1 MTYVLL
7 ITERAAKGL
16 VMAVIGRPREFD
28 REAALQAAMLL
39 FWRKGFAATS
49 MNDLCDAM
57 DIRSPSLYA
66 AFGSKETL
74 YLEAIDHY
82 VHTVGPTVWD
92 KLGAASARDGVE
104 KMLLAATEILP
115 ETGPIPAGCMA
126 VLGGV
131 GDEWPAAVAD
141 VVKQVRLDM
150 LEMLQSRLQTAV
162 TDGELPAATNV
173 DRLSRFYLSVFQG
186 MALQARDG
194 ATSAELKG
202 VAASAMLAWPG
213 DAAR

>member
-7 ITERAAKGL
+7 VTERMEI
-16 VMAVIGRPREFD
+16 VVIGRPREFD
-28 REAALQAAMLL
+28 RETALQAAMLV

-57 DIRSPSLYA
+57 GIRSPSLYA
-66 AFGSKETL
+66 AFGSKEAL
-74 YLEAIDHY
+74 YLEAMEHY
-82 VHTVGPTVWD
+82 VHTVGPTIWD

-141 VVKQVRLDM
+141 VVREVRLEM
-150 LEMLQSRLQTAV
+150 LGNLQSRLKTAV
-162 TDGELPAATNV
+162 TEGELPAAADV

-194 ATSAELKG
+194 ATSEELKG

-213 DAAR
+213 EG

>member
-7 ITERAAKGL
+7 VTERMEI
-16 VMAVIGRPREFD
+16 VVIGRPREFD
-28 REAALQAAMLL
+28 RETALQAAMLV

-57 DIRSPSLYA
+57 GICSPSLYA
-66 AFGSKETL
+66 AFGSKEAL
-74 YLEAIDHY
+74 YLEAMEHY
-82 VHTVGPTVWD
+82 VKTVGPTIWD
-92 KLGAASARDGVE
+92 KLAATSARDGVE

-115 ETGPIPAGCMA
+115 ETGPMPAGCMA

-141 VVKQVRLDM
+141 VVREVRLEM
-150 LEMLQSRLQTAV
+150 LGNLQSRLKTAV
-162 TDGELPAATNV
+162 TEGELPAAADV

-194 ATSAELKG
+194 ATSEELKG

-213 DAAR
+213 EG

>member
-1 MTYVLL
+1 MV
-7 ITERAAKGL
+7 
-16 VMAVIGRPREFD
+16 VIGRPREFD
-28 REAALQAAMLL
+28 RETALQAAMLL

-57 DIRSPSLYA
+57 GIRSPSLYA

-74 YLEAIDHY
+74 YLEAIEHY
-82 VHTVGPTVWD
+82 VRTVGPTIWD
-92 KLGAASARDGVE
+92 KLAATSARDGVE
-104 KMLLAATEILP
+104 KMLLAATESLP

-141 VVKQVRLDM
+141 VVKEVRSEM
-150 LEMLQSRLQTAV
+150 LGNLQSRLKTAV
-162 TDGELPAATNV
+162 TEGELPAATNV

-194 ATSAELKG
+194 ATSVELKG

-213 DAAR
+213 EG

>member
-1 MTYVLL
+1 
-7 ITERAAKGL
+7 
-16 VMAVIGRPREFD
+16 MAVIGRPREFD

-57 DIRSPSLYA
+57 GIRSPSLYA

-74 YLEAIDHY
+74 YLEAMEHY
-82 VHTVGPTVWD
+82 VQTVGPTIWD

-104 KMLLAATEILP
+104 KMLLAATEMLP

-162 TDGELPAATNV
+162 TEGELPAATDI

-186 MALQARDG
+186 MALQSRDG

-213 DAAR
+213 EG

>member
-1 MTYVLL
+1 MEIV
-7 ITERAAKGL
+7 
-16 VMAVIGRPREFD
+16 VIGRPREFD
-28 REAALQAAMLL
+28 RETALQAAMLV

-57 DIRSPSLYA
+57 GIRSPSLYA
-66 AFGSKETL
+66 AFGSKEAL
-74 YLEAIDHY
+74 YLEAMEHY
-82 VHTVGPTVWD
+82 VKTVGPTIWD
-92 KLGAASARDGVE
+92 KLAATSARDGVE

-115 ETGPIPAGCMA
+115 ETGPMPAGCMA

-141 VVKQVRLDM
+141 VVREVRLEM
-150 LEMLQSRLQTAV
+150 LGNLQSRLKTAV
-162 TDGELPAATNV
+162 TEGELPAAADV

-194 ATSAELKG
+194 ATSEELKG

-213 DAAR
+213 EG

>member
-1 MTYVLL
+1 
-7 ITERAAKGL
+7 
-16 VMAVIGRPREFD
+16 MAVIGRPREFD
-28 REAALQAAMLL
+28 RDAALAAAMLL

-57 DIRSPSLYA
+57 GIRSPSLYA
-66 AFGSKETL
+66 AFGSKEAL

-92 KLGAASARDGVE
+92 KLSAGGSARAGVE
-104 KMLLAATEILP
+104 KMLWAATETLP
-115 ETGPIPAGCMA
+115 EFGEIPGGCMA
-126 VLGGV
+126 VLGAV
-131 GDEWPAAVAD
+131 GDEWPAAIAD

-162 TDGELPAATNV
+162 TEGELPAATDV

-213 DAAR
+213 EA

>member
-7 ITERAAKGL
+7 DTERTAM
-16 VMAVIGRPREFD
+16 VVIGRPREFD

-39 FWRKGFAATS
+39 FWRKGFAAAS

-57 DIRSPSLYA
+57 GIRSPSLYA
-66 AFGSKETL
+66 AFGSKEAL
-74 YLEAIDHY
+74 YLEAIEHY
-82 VHTVGPTVWD
+82 VRTVGPTIWD
-92 KLGAASARDGVE
+92 KLGAATARDGVE
-104 KMLLAATEILP
+104 KMLLAATEMLP

-141 VVKQVRLDM
+141 VVKSVR
-150 LEMLQSRLQTAV
+150 LEMLGNLQTRLKMAV

-173 DRLSRFYLSVFQG
+173 DRLSRFYLTIFQG
-186 MALQARDG
+186 MALQSRDG

-202 VAASAMLAWPG
+202 VAASAMLAWPEEG
-213 DAAR
+213 

>member
-1 MTYVLL
+1 M
-7 ITERAAKGL
+7 
-16 VMAVIGRPREFD
+16 IGRPREFD
-28 REAALQAAMLL
+28 RETALQAAMLV

-57 DIRSPSLYA
+57 GIRSPSLYA
-66 AFGSKETL
+66 AFGSKEAL
-74 YLEAIDHY
+74 YLEAMEHY
-82 VHTVGPTVWD
+82 VKTVGPTIWD
-92 KLGAASARDGVE
+92 KLAATSARDGVE

-115 ETGPIPAGCMA
+115 ETGPMPAGCMA

-141 VVKQVRLDM
+141 VVREVRLEM
-150 LEMLQSRLQTAV
+150 LGNLQSRLKTAV
-162 TDGELPAATNV
+162 TEGELPAAADV

-194 ATSAELKG
+194 ATSEELKG

-213 DAAR
+213 EG

>member
-7 ITERAAKGL
+7 TTERARNL
-16 VMAVIGRPREFD
+16 VIGRPREFD
-28 REAALQAAMLL
+28 RETALAAAMLV
-39 FWRKGFAATS
+39 FWRKGFAAAS

-57 DIRSPSLYA
+57 GIRSPSLYA
-66 AFGSKETL
+66 AFGSKEAL
-74 YLEAIDHY
+74 YLEAIEHY
-82 VHTVGPTVWD
+82 VKTVGPTIWD
-92 KLGAASARDGVE
+92 RLAATSARDGVE
-104 KMLLAATEILP
+104 KMLGAATEILP

-131 GDEWPAAVAD
+131 GDEWPAAVAE
-141 VVKQVRLDM
+141 VVKGVRQAM
-150 LEMLQSRLQTAV
+150 LRDLRARLEVAV
-162 TDGELPAATNV
+162 TDGELPASTDI

-213 DAAR
+213 KG

>member
-7 ITERAAKGL
+7 VTERMEI
-16 VMAVIGRPREFD
+16 VVIGRPREFD
-28 REAALQAAMLL
+28 RETALQAAMLV

-57 DIRSPSLYA
+57 GIRSPSLYA
-66 AFGSKETL
+66 AFGSKEAL
-74 YLEAIDHY
+74 YLEAMEHY
-82 VHTVGPTVWD
+82 VKTVGPTIWD
-92 KLGAASARDGVE
+92 KLAATSARDGVE

-141 VVKQVRLDM
+141 VVREVRLEM
-150 LEMLQSRLQTAV
+150 LGNLQSRLKTAV
-162 TDGELPAATNV
+162 TEGELPAAAVV

-194 ATSAELKG
+194 ATSEELKG

-213 DAAR
+213 EG